1 MTPTNIGLVVKEC
14 VCVCFMNLVGIVFGP
29 NVMKP
34 LDKKML
40 TDVGY
45 THKCNAIMT
54 AILQLESFGEMPDS
68 ESSSNICELE
78 DLAVLEPT
86 SSTIWEVGQTYS
98 ITWTP
103 HVSSPQVSLYLYV
116 QEDQEQ
122 QTYVE

>member
-1 MTPTNIGLVVKEC
+1 MVIGKLDEESRRMLELLINYLRIVVSKSSINLMTPTNIGLVVKEC

-54 AILQLESFGEMPDS
+54 AILQLESFGEMRR
-68 ESSSNICELE
+68 
-78 DLAVLEPT
+78 
-86 SSTIWEVGQTYS
+86 Q
-98 ITWTP
+98 
-103 HVSSPQVSLYLYV
+103 
-116 QEDQEQ
+116 
-122 QTYVE
+122 